1 MCPFILIDKWYK
13 TLISNFFVIS
23 SLSFTLFVL
32 YFVNE
37 FCVVCFIIFLDLQTF
52 YFAEYY
58 LPEVSGWNYNLHG
71 VTTILFTSLHLI

>member
-37 FCVVCFIIFLDLQTF
+37 FCVVCFIIF

-58 LPEVSGWNYNLHG
+58 LPEGSGWNYNLHG